1 MESSEQHVS
10 PRFVAVNGQHLRQLR
25 MERGM
30 TQLQLARA
38 AGYTERLIRKAEKS
52 GRLDIATIHDLAEAL
67 SQSGENVSLG
77 HLLHDNLAIARLWV
91 QSFSE
96 HDHKM
101 LALVRPY
108 VSEDFVFYCPGD
120 TSTTRFAG
128 TFKGVSGFQKWLN
141 LYFEVFS
148 RHEIK
153 ELEFHTGPDTVVARW
168 KESCSLRGIACG
180 PIRFSMYFRFQEGVI
195 VRIENDYDTKAF
207 EDAILNAL
215 KQLRGLPGI
224 E

>member
-77 HLLHDNLAIARLWV
+77 HLLHDNLAIARLLV

-96 HDHKM
+96 HDQKM
-101 LALVRPY
+101 L
-108 VSEDFVFYCPGD
+108 
-120 TSTTRFAG
+120 
-128 TFKGVSGFQKWLN
+128 
-141 LYFEVFS
+141 
-148 RHEIK
+148 
-153 ELEFHTGPDTVVARW
+153 ELSAE
-168 KESCSLRGIACG
+168 
-180 PIRFSMYFRFQEGVI
+180 IRFSEPLTDVKFSPDGNAAV
-195 VRIENDYDTKAF
+195 VRD
-207 EDAILNAL
+207 DAGMLYLIDAS
-215 KQLRGLPGI
+215 PI
-224 E
+224 SP